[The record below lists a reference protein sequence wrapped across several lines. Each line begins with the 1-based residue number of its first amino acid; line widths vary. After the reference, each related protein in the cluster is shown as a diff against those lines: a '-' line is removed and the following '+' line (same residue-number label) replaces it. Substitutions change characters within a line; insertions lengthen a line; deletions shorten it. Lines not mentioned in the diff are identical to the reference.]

1 MRSLQLKIS
10 LSLAFVAA
18 LATFSIGLSSY
29 QSTSARL
36 HDEVDRSL
44 VQAASVVV
52 VRSDTPGA
60 ENLPGRDRVVAEQVV
75 LPQGS
80 ALDLFVISVLDRQG
94 RLVSSSS
101 NTVLPVDEVDRQL
114 AGRLSG
120 ERYRTVEVAGDPYR
134 VRTTSV
140 ATGALQVARPLSETR
155 AVLDDLRW
163 RTFWQVGLIS
173 VAAALTGV
181 LIARSVTRPLVR
193 LTKAAEK
200 VGATGQL
207 DVAVETAGRDE
218 VGRLTAA
225 FHAMLEAL
233 EHSRVEQ
240 QRLVQNAGHELRTP
254 LTSLR
259 TNLDVL
265 RRHPD
270 IDAETRLRLLDD
282 LGRDTDDLVLLVN
295 EVIDVAT
302 GERDED
308 EPQPVRVAEIVQR
321 AAERLERRTGR
332 LVHVDA
338 DTTLVLARPEGLD
351 RAVSNLIDNAQKFD
365 DTGGP
370 LDVVVRQGRVEVLD
384 RGPGIP
390 DDDLPHVFERFH
402 RSVGAR
408 SLPGSGLGLSIVRD
422 LVQREGGTVFA
433 LNRDGGG
440 AIVGFELPPTP
451 APASDGAESG
461 AG

>member
-1 MRSLQLKIS
+1 MRSLQLKIAAA
-10 LSLAFVAA
+10 LAFVAA
-18 LATFSIGLSSY
+18 LATLSIGLSSY

-36 HDEVDRSL
+36 YDEIDRSL

-52 VRSDTPGA
+52 VRPGD
-60 ENLPGRDRVVAEQVV
+60 EGRPPDEQVV

-80 ALDLFVISVLDRQG
+80 ALDLFVITVLDAEG
-94 RLVSSSS
+94 DVVSSSS
-101 NTVLPVDEVDRQL
+101 NIALPVDDVDRQL

-120 ERYRTVEVAGDPYR
+120 ERFRTVEIAGDPYR

-140 ATGALQVARPLSETR
+140 APGALQVARPLAETR

-163 RTFWQVGLIS
+163 RTGWQVALIS
-173 VAAALTGV
+173 IAAALTGV

-193 LTKAAEK
+193 LTRAAEQ

-207 DVAVETAGRDE
+207 DVALESAGRDE
-218 VGRLTAA
+218 VGRLTTA
-225 FHAMLEAL
+225 FHGMLEAL

-265 RRHPD
+265 RRHGGLDPD
-270 IDAETRLRLLDD
+270 TRVRLLDD
-282 LGRDTDDLVLLVN
+282 LGRDTDELVLLVN

-302 GERDED
+302 GERDDAAPE
-308 EPQPVRVAEIVQR
+308 PVRVAQVVQR

-332 LVHVDA
+332 RVHVDA
-338 DTTLVLARPEGLD
+338 DASVVVARREALD
-351 RAVSNLIDNAQKFD
+351 RAISNLLDNAQKFD
-365 DTGGP
+365 ESGSP
-370 LDVVVRQGRVEVLD
+370 VDVIVRRGRVEVLD

-390 DDDLPHVFERFH
+390 EADLPHVFERFH

-422 LVQREGGTVFA
+422 IAQREGGRVFA
-433 LNRDGGG
+433 VNRDGGG
-440 AIVGFELPPTP
+440 AIVGLELPLDATVEP
-451 APASDGAESG
+451 A
-461 AG
+461 